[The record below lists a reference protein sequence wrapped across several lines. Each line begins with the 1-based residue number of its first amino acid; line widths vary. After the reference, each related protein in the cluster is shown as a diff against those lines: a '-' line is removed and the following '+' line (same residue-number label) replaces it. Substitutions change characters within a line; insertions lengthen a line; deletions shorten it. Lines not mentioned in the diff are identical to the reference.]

1 MTDKKK
7 PRDEIKKRIDP
18 ETAKSG
24 KVLDASLP
32 ESERKQPAKVG
43 KDDGFLVT
51 TSGNL
56 STTSANNVAQIILRE
71 HRFDGAFRL
80 NEFTGDV
87 DVLKDVKLPLP
98 KLGTS
103 VTIKKGE
110 YNDQVISNVG
120 MFIENNPAYEVTF
133 KAPVI
138 DDGISTV
145 AQINAYNPVKD
156 YFMNAYKH
164 WDKKHRFDTIFHTYL
179 GADVN
184 EINSLISQI
193 FFTAV
198 AAKALRPETKVDY
211 VLDLVGGQGVG
222 KTTFFQKIAPLDLY
236 TDQFNTF
243 TDKDD
248 FAVMKGKLI
257 INDDE
262 MTATHNSSFEV
273 IKKFITMQQ
282 FEYRRPYARKPESF
296 DKKFVMVRTTNEL
309 RYLKDKS
316 GDRRFLTIFCD
327 PAKQEKSPVTD
338 LSTELVEQLWGEAVW
353 SFKTFPDIFNLSN
366 KQKDALEANREQF
379 KWSSGLEDDIKDLLD
394 GKFKDWSFISNHEMA
409 LALFDN
415 PKALSGTDKRV
426 KDVRY
431 LMSNL
436 GYDPGRLG
444 RDHEGK
450 TGRGFKKM

>member
-1 MTDKKK
+1 MDKKK
-7 PRDEIKKRIDP
+7 PRDKIKKRIDS

-24 KVLDASLP
+24 KVLNASLP

-51 TSGNL
+51 TSGGL
-56 STTSANNVAQIILRE
+56 STAAVNNVTQIIQREPRLR
-71 HRFDGAFRL
+71 DAFRL
-80 NEFTGDV
+80 NQFTGDV
-87 DVLKDVKLPLP
+87 DVVHDIKLPLY
-98 KLGTS
+98 KLNTDIT
-103 VTIKKGE
+103 VPKGE
-110 YNDQVISNVG
+110 YNDRVINDLG
-120 MFIENNPAYEVTF
+120 IFIENNPIYETTF
-133 KAPVI
+133 KSPVL
-138 DDGISTV
+138 DTGIQMA
-145 AQINAYNPVKD
+145 AQLNAYNPAAD
-156 YFMNAYKH
+156 YFNAAYKD

-184 EINSLISQI
+184 KINSLISQI

-198 AAKALRPETKVDY
+198 AAKALQSETKVDY

-222 KTTFFQKIAPLDLY
+222 KTTFAQKIAPLDLY

-282 FEYRRPYARKPESF
+282 FEYRRPYARKPEMF

-338 LSTELVEQLWGEAVW
+338 LSSALVEQLWGEAVW
-353 SFKTFPDIFNLSN
+353 SFKAFPDIFNLSN
-366 KQKDALEANREQF
+366 KQKDVLETNRERF
-379 KWSSGLEDDIKDLLD
+379 KWSSGLEDDVKDLLD
-394 GKFKDWSFISNHEMA
+394 DKFQGRAFISNHEMA

-415 PKALSGTDKRV
+415 PKALNGTDKRV

-444 RDHEGK
+444 RDQQGK
-450 TGRGFKKM
+450 VGRGFRKM